1 MAEVQWGILGDTA
14 QLGNTFLKAYEAGN
28 TMRIAKGK
36 ESALAKYA
44 TDPEGAASELM
55 QYDPEASLVLQNRN
69 AGQKAAADRRAVLG
83 SYQADPRAARQQ
95 AYATGDADLIK
106 MLDGMD
112 ETTRAQTLERA
123 KQTFAIVNKLGEL
136 TYEQRKAALQRL
148 GPALVDELGM
158 DPAQIAALDPT
169 DEWIMDRKIEGAQFE
184 EKEQLFNAGGRV
196 VGVRPGGGSRVIEQG
211 AGQWKAEGGNMWFFP
226 ADGSPPV
233 KGDAITPTPKAFAP
247 PRARAGRS
255 SGAAAT
261 GDAGPS
267 AAEIEAE
274 MRRRGLR

>member
-28 TMRIAKGK
+28 SMRIAKGK

-55 QYDPEASLVLQNRN
+55 RYDPESALALQKQT
-69 AGQKAAADRRAVLG
+69 AGQQAAAERRTIMG
-83 SYQADPRAARQQ
+83 SYQANPTAARQQ
-95 AYATGDADLIK
+95 AIATGDADLIK

-112 ETTRAQTLERA
+112 ETTRAQTLDRA

-136 TYEQRKAALQRL
+136 TYDQRKAALQRL

-184 EKEQLFNAGGRV
+184 EKAQLFNSDGSILEARPGAEARVLYQAPEKDDAPNGYRWGDEAKTTLIPIAGGPADPAQAGRLA
-196 VGVRPGGGSRVIEQG
+196 GSRR
-211 AGQWKAEGGNMWFFP
+211 
-226 ADGSPPV
+226 
-233 KGDAITPTPKAFAP
+233 AP
-247 PRARAGRS
+247 PRARVGRGG
-255 SGAAAT
+255 SG
-261 GDAGPS
+261 G
-267 AAEIEAE
+267 
-274 MRRRGLR
+274 GLPPGFELE

>member
-184 EKEQLFNAGGRV
+184 EKAQLFNSGGDIVSARPGDGSAEVIYNSLPRQLAEKGYRLTPDGQAYIPGSAADPRVAGGLAASKR
-196 VGVRPGGGSRVIEQG
+196 
-211 AGQWKAEGGNMWFFP
+211 
-226 ADGSPPV
+226 
-233 KGDAITPTPKAFAP
+233 AP
-247 PRARAGRS
+247 PRARVGR
-255 SGAAAT
+255 SGAAV
-261 GDAGPS
+261 GPKLPKDFILDG
-267 AAEIEAE
+267 E
-274 MRRRGLR
+274 

>member
-28 TMRIAKGK
+28 SMRIAKGK
-36 ESALAKYA
+36 ESALARYA

-55 QYDPEASLVLQNRN
+55 RYDPEAAITLQNRT
-69 AGQKAAADRRAVLG
+69 AGQQAAADRRKVLG

-106 MLDGMD
+106 MLEGMD
-112 ETTRAQTLERA
+112 ETTRAQTLDRA

-184 EKEQLFNAGGRV
+184 EKAQLFNSGGDIVSARPGDDSAQVIYNSLPRQLAEKGYRITADGQQYIPGSAADPRVAGGLAA
-196 VGVRPGGGSRVIEQG
+196 SRR
-211 AGQWKAEGGNMWFFP
+211 
-226 ADGSPPV
+226 
-233 KGDAITPTPKAFAP
+233 AP
-247 PRARAGRS
+247 PRARSGGGGGGAQFSDLPPGARVVGRQ
-255 SGAAAT
+255 
-261 GDAGPS
+261 
-267 AAEIEAE
+267 
-274 MRRRGLR
+274 